1 MKSRKF
7 GGFEGI
13 SREILRHCN
22 EEGQMKRAALSVV
35 CLLLALPAGAQEVY
49 PSRPVKFVVPF
60 AAGGPLDVMARLVG
74 QKLGEQWGKA
84 VVIENQVGGSGSIGA
99 NGVARAAPDGHTL
112 LVTVDIPLTMYPAVA
127 KQLPYDPRK
136 DFRPIASVARS
147 DNGLFVNP
155 ALGVSTVQEL
165 VDLAKKQPGKLTFSS
180 AGIAAPAHFAAELFK
195 VIAGID
201 MVHVPYKG
209 AAPAMT
215 AAMSG
220 EVNLMFGPITQGVP
234 HVRSGKLK
242 VLGVTGPLPSPLL
255 PGVKPLVE
263 QGFPSL
269 LVFNWYGVLAPA
281 GTPDAPAEAIRTA
294 LKKVMDDPA
303 VQTRLR
309 DLGIDPVWDD
319 AETVSKAIAADIMR
333 WGQLARVAKIEVPQ

>member
-1 MKSRKF
+1 
-7 GGFEGI
+7 
-13 SREILRHCN
+13 
-22 EEGQMKRAALSVV
+22 MKRVALS
-35 CLLLALPAGAQEVY
+35 ALFLFFACAAIAQDSY

-74 QKLGEQWGKA
+74 QKLSEHWGKA

-99 NGVARAAPDGHTL
+99 NAVARAAPDGHTL
-112 LVTVDIPLTMYPAVA
+112 LFTVDIPLTMYPAVA

-155 ALGVSTVQEL
+155 ALGVSSVQDL
-165 VDLAKKQPGKLTFSS
+165 VALAKKEPGKLSFSS
-180 AGIAAPAHFAAELFK
+180 AGIGASAHFAAELFK

-215 AAMSG
+215 AVLSG
-220 EVNLMFGPITQGVP
+220 EVNLMFGPITQGTP

-242 VLGVTGPLPSPLL
+242 ALGVTGPLPSPLL

-263 QGFPSL
+263 QGFPGL

-281 GTPDAPAEAIRTA
+281 GASEAPVEAIRA
-294 LKKVMDDPA
+294 GLKKAMSDPA
-303 VQTRLR
+303 VHTRLR
-309 DLGIDPVWDD
+309 DLGIDPVWSD
-319 AETVSKAIAADIMR
+319 AETVSKAIAADLMR
-333 WGQLARVAKIEVPQ
+333 WGQLARAAKIQAPQ